1 MKSLARDIRFTLII
15 KFTLLTILWFVC
27 FKGVKKPAI
36 DTQQWMLGSSL
47 HAVVQNQPER

>member
-15 KFTLLTILWFVC
+15 KFSLLTILWLIC
-27 FKGVKKPAI
+27 FKGMKKTTI

-47 HAVVQNQPER
+47 HAVVSNQLER